1 MTQLEATPQAI
12 LEINERYYGQPA
24 LFLEEILGM
33 ELDDWQRE
41 LCDNFHAHD
50 RFAISSGHSS
60 GKALS
65 VSSIIPTPT
74 GKRAMGEL
82 VVGDQVY
89 GSDGCPTTVL
99 AVYPQGRR
107 PMYRVTMSD
116 HTYAMADGGHLWQV
130 SSRQTRRNCR
140 PDIILTT
147 DDLAKRGAWRKNGKA
162 MARVFRLPRHS
173 AVKGDGWGTKFA
185 YALGVWLG
193 DGKVGAA
200 SYDKP
205 YTEVAEH
212 IGECGIDITLRSD
225 RKTRTI
231 HGLVDLLN
239 EYGLKNRR
247 SYERFIPENFFNATI
262 NTRLELLR
270 GLLDTDGECDK
281 GGHVVFSSTSI
292 ALANG
297 VAEIVRSLGGKASL
311 NPTAKLGRYKDKNGA
326 NKDCRYCYRVS
337 LSMPDDCFPLFYI
350 EHKHKRVKT
359 PGRESLYRYIESI
372 DYSHDEDAVCI
383 TVDAADS
390 LYLANDYIVTHNTAL
405 TAGLI
410 QYFIAVHPD
419 PQVIVT
425 ANTQQQLREK
435 TWRELAKWHQK
446 SLLKDWFKWTATQ
459 FSFLGSP
466 ETWFASAVPNTAHSA
481 ENFAGAHEKYMLM
494 IFDEASAI
502 EREIWEVA
510 EGATATEGGYRKWLV
525 FGNPTRIDG
534 AFHDCFHGQ
543 RHRWQTM
550 TLDTRLC
557 KYADQSQ
564 IAQWAEDYGEDSDF
578 FRVRVRGE
586 FPRQAVT
593 QLIGVGAVKEAAER
607 IIMSDTYLHAPQV
620 LGVDV
625 ARFGTDSSVIT
636 LRQGLKLHWQR
647 AYHGLDTMAFS
658 SLIAEA
664 INETKADATFI
675 DEGAMGAGVIDRL
688 VQLGFRSVYGINF
701 GAQQGIDQ
709 GMANKRA
716 EMWCKMR
723 DWLEYAQITK
733 DRELHDDLTGPEYG
747 YDLKERILLE
757 KKSDMKKRGL
767 ASPDKGDSLALTFA
781 MSVQPKSQSRDAM
794 PKWKQRVM
802 RGRVSAQAA

>member
-12 LEINERYYGQPA
+12 LEINERYYGKPA

-41 LCDNFHAHD
+41 LCDNFHTHD

-60 GKALS
+60 GK
-65 VSSIIPTPT
+65 
-74 GKRAMGEL
+74 
-82 VVGDQVY
+82 
-89 GSDGCPTTVL
+89 
-99 AVYPQGRR
+99 
-107 PMYRVTMSD
+107 
-116 HTYAMADGGHLWQV
+116 
-130 SSRQTRRNCR
+130 
-140 PDIILTT
+140 
-147 DDLAKRGAWRKNGKA
+147 
-162 MARVFRLPRHS
+162 
-173 AVKGDGWGTKFA
+173 
-185 YALGVWLG
+185 
-193 DGKVGAA
+193 
-200 SYDKP
+200 
-205 YTEVAEH
+205 
-212 IGECGIDITLRSD
+212 
-225 RKTRTI
+225 
-231 HGLVDLLN
+231 
-239 EYGLKNRR
+239 
-247 SYERFIPENFFNATI
+247 
-262 NTRLELLR
+262 
-270 GLLDTDGECDK
+270 
-281 GGHVVFSSTSI
+281 
-292 ALANG
+292 
-297 VAEIVRSLGGKASL
+297 
-311 NPTAKLGRYKDKNGA
+311 
-326 NKDCRYCYRVS
+326 
-337 LSMPDDCFPLFYI
+337 
-350 EHKHKRVKT
+350 
-359 PGRESLYRYIESI
+359 
-372 DYSHDEDAVCI
+372 
-383 TVDAADS
+383 
-390 LYLANDYIVTHNTAL
+390 TAL

-494 IFDEASAI
+494 VFDEASAI

-593 QLIGVGAVKEAAER
+593 QLIGVGAVKEASER
-607 IIMSDTYLHAPQV
+607 IIMADTYLHAPQV

-688 VQLGFRSVYGINF
+688 IQLGFRSVYGINF
-701 GAQQGIDQ
+701 GAQQGIDT

-723 DWLEYAQITK
+723 DWLEHAQITK

-802 RGRVSAQAA
+802 RGKVSAQAA